1 MPGRRLLAF
10 VAIAFGLLT
19 VVAGGRVLAG
29 ADPGYVVFRPLLV
42 FNFAMGFVYV
52 AAGVAALRSAELGK
66 RAAGAILLLN
76 LLVLATIAYL
86 CSGGSPVA
94 IDSVRAMS
102 FRTAV
107 WLGLFLGQ
115 AWLIRR
121 TKA

>member
-1 MPGRRLLAF
+1 MTRRRILAF
-10 VAIAFGLLT
+10 VAISFGLLT

-52 AAGVAALRSAELGK
+52 AAGVAALRNAELGK
-66 RAAGAILLLN
+66 RAAAAIFLLN
-76 LLVLATIAYL
+76 LLVLVAIAILYAA
-86 CSGGSPVA
+86 GAAVA

-121 TKA
+121 SKA